1 MYELQSQSQSKSG
14 IKSLL
19 FNSFIFLYILYIEID
34 VFYICGGLC
43 VCVCGDDSRE
53 VKGLERAFARVGV
66 FVCEIERDDE

>member
-1 MYELQSQSQSKSG
+1 MY
-14 IKSLL
+14 
-19 FNSFIFLYILYIEID
+19 FIY
-34 VFYICGGLC
+34 VVGC